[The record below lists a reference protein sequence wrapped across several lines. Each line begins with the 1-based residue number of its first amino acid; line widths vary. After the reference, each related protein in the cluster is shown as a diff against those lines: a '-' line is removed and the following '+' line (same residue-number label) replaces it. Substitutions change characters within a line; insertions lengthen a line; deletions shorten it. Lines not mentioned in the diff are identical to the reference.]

1 MEITSADV
9 LRALEL
15 DQVIPVFQP
24 IVDTRTGGLVGF
36 EVLARWQ
43 HAEEGLILPR
53 NFISLAEENGL
64 IDMLTEQVF
73 RKAFRS
79 ASLVPAPLFL
89 SVNISPVQLRD
100 LNLPTRIRQ
109 MAEEEGFP
117 LDRLTVEITESALM
131 VDLEAAGAIALDLK
145 AMGCRLALD
154 DFGTGYSCLSHL
166 HGLPFHVLKI
176 DRSFVHSMT
185 RTRESRKIVAAVVGL
200 AHTLCL
206 DAVAEG
212 IETEEQAE
220 ILLRLGCKLGQG
232 WLYGHPLTAD
242 KIPQMIAAD
251 PVSVMANAT
260 SGTDPQMASALESEP
275 SLRLA
280 QLQAIYDGAPV
291 GLSFLDHNLRYV
303 SINQRLATMNGNPVN
318 AHIGR
323 SVQEMYPKW
332 YPCYEPHLLRALQ
345 GEATAGVEIVKTG
358 AKGMDWPMRTL
369 VSYQPV
375 RDEENDVIGVSVSV
389 VNLSSSEDSTF
400 EIPVVN
406 LLSLEGFQS
415 TWRRTSFAEN

>member
-1 MEITSADV
+1 METTSSDV

-15 DQVIPVFQP
+15 DQVVPVFQP
-24 IVDTRTGGLVGF
+24 IVDTRTGGLMGF

-43 HAEEGLILPR
+43 HPEEGLILPR
-53 NFISLAEENGL
+53 NFISLVEEYGL
-64 IDMLTEQVF
+64 INMLMELVF

-89 SVNISPVQLRD
+89 SVNISPIQLRD
-100 LNLPTRIRQ
+100 LSLPNRIRQ

-117 LDRLTVEITESALM
+117 MDRLMVEITESALM
-131 VDLEAAGAIALDLK
+131 ADLEAAGAIARELK

-166 HGLPFHVLKI
+166 QGLPFHVLKI

-220 ILLRLGCKLGQG
+220 ILLRLGCRLGQG

-251 PVSVMANAT
+251 PVSVMAKAF
-260 SGTDPQMASALESEP
+260 SGADPQSASALESLP
-275 SLRLA
+275 TLRLA

-318 AHIGR
+318 VHIGR

-332 YPCYEPHLLRALQ
+332 YPCYEPYLQRALQ
-345 GEATAGVEIVKTG
+345 GEATTGVEIIKTG

-375 RDEENDVIGVSVSV
+375 RDEDNHVIGVSVSV
-389 VNLSSSEDSTF
+389 VNLSTSAELAL
-400 EIPVVN
+400 ELPIMNP
-406 LLSLEGFQS
+406 LSLEGFQS

>member
-1 MEITSADV
+1 MEITSGDV
-9 LRALEL
+9 FRALEL

-24 IVDTRTGGLVGF
+24 IVETRTGGLVGF

-43 HAEEGLILPR
+43 HPEEGLILPR
-53 NFISLAEENGL
+53 NFISLVEEYGL
-64 IDMLTEQVF
+64 INVLTDQVF

-79 ASLVPAPLFL
+79 APLLPAPLFL
-89 SVNISPVQLRD
+89 SVNISPIQLRD
-100 LNLPTRIRQ
+100 LSLPNRIRQ

-117 LDRLTVEITESALM
+117 MDRLTVEITESALM
-131 VDLEAAGAIALDLK
+131 VDLEAAGAIARELK

-166 HGLPFHVLKI
+166 QGLPFHILKI

-212 IETEEQAE
+212 IETAEQAE
-220 ILLRLGCKLGQG
+220 ILLRLGCRLGQG

-251 PVSVMANAT
+251 PVSVMAKAF
-260 SGTDPQMASALESEP
+260 SGADPQSASALESLP
-275 SLRLA
+275 TLRLA

-291 GLSFLDHNLRYV
+291 GLSFLDHKLRYV
-303 SINQRLATMNGNPVN
+303 SINERLATMNGNSVG

-323 SVQEMYPKW
+323 SVQEMYPEW
-332 YPCYEPHLLRALQ
+332 FSCCEPYLLRALQ
-345 GEATAGVEIVKTG
+345 GEATAGVEIIKTG
-358 AKGMDWPMRTL
+358 ARDMNWPMRTS

-375 RDEENDVIGVSVSV
+375 RDEAEEVIGVSVSV
-389 VNLSSSEDSTF
+389 VTLSTYGDFTHGA
-400 EIPVVN
+400 PM
-406 LLSLEGFQS
+406 LSPLAIEGFQS
-415 TWRRTSFAEN
+415 AWRRTSFAEN